1 MSTLIEESDVT
12 AVKLAVELER
22 AVIQHVLNED
32 QTIYVTEDGL
42 FPFWIHLHRESGLI
56 SFRTHTLFRSS
67 VSQMKKLEI
76 CNELNINNYMV
87 TAYIRNDRL
96 CMDYV
101 LNYRD
106 GLLRETFVRCCRQFA
121 KNVEGGLAQVDSE
134 NDFVLAPGETETET
148 ETENE

>member
-1 MSTLIEESDVT
+1 MSTLIEETDVT
-12 AVKLAVELER
+12 AVNLAVELER
-22 AVIQHVLNED
+22 AVIHHVLEED

-67 VSQMKKLEI
+67 VSQMQRLEI
-76 CNELNINNYMV
+76 CNELNMTNYMV

-101 LNYRD
+101 INFRD

-121 KNVEGGLAQVDSE
+121 RNVEKGLAQVDAE
-134 NDFVLAPGETETET
+134 KDFVLAPGDTESQVE
-148 ETENE
+148 